1 MYIYI
6 YTYIRNGAGQ
16 KKTGYNSKTLNPVFN
31 KIFSFLLDHSCITD
45 KKLRVAVWDHD
56 FFTEDDFNGESV
68 VDLSTI
74 SLNAGTHRFGLC
86 FNKRYIITVIIHKT
100 YYKNSDWA
108 RAYSQ
113 ETMAGEVNM
122 VSQYLQQI
130 LGYHVEFK
138 VYSISKPLW

>member
-1 MYIYI
+1 MSKKLSLTPSSKFIEFSNTSEVKQYVYIYI

-86 FNKRYIITVIIHKT
+86 FNKRYII
-100 YYKNSDWA
+100 YYC
-108 RAYSQ
+108 YY
-113 ETMAGEVNM
+113 T
-122 VSQYLQQI
+122 
-130 LGYHVEFK
+130 
-138 VYSISKPLW
+138 